1 MKGNGLRGQRNGRI
15 FFILLGM
22 SGLLAVLLVRLAWL
36 QIAPS
41 RLAAGLREDWRNE
54 AVMQRERSLVL
65 DSGRGDFYDRNGAAL
80 TGESYQALA
89 VFPMKEEARQ
99 TDAAARYHALIRL
112 AGALGVSEV
121 ELSRWMN
128 GLREPAFWTAPGG
141 QAPTPLT
148 AEQAALLASLRL
160 NGVRVLPYHNRYP
173 HHYLAAQALGYV
185 SQHPEY
191 IRSHYGAALADGSI
205 RETTLLGGAGLERAL
220 DPLLRGAGPTGVS
233 FYTDAK
239 SQPLPGLDMRL
250 RGSRNPY
257 YPLRVVTT
265 LDRNIER
272 RIEDYLERSGLKEG
286 AVVVLD
292 AKNGDVIA
300 MASRPK
306 LDPQHLGQAG
316 SDPAN
321 HAIRAAVPGSVFKI
335 VTEAAALESR
345 AVRAGETF
353 DCDGTYAK
361 YGLHCWKKSGHGT
374 LDLMGAFANSCN
386 IAFASIAER
395 LQPEQLAVTADKL
408 GIGRRV
414 GWVSGE
420 DLLPLGRAV
429 RLLPE
434 EEGGAVFAQG
444 EAARDGGVLA
454 QTGIGQRDVRLSPLQ
469 AANMIVTLL
478 NHGRV
483 LQPRIVHE
491 IRYANGQLVTE
502 LPVQASPSAY
512 GQVSRKTAR
521 TLLDGMKAVV
531 EAGTGKSIQAGKWR
545 VAGKSGTAETEKA
558 GKPRNNQWFAGYGPV
573 DSPRYAVAVL
583 AENRLPNTANQAT
596 ALFRGVMDILASE
609 AEAKSPID

>member
-22 SGLLAVLLVRLAWL
+22 SGMLALLLVRLAWL

-41 RLAAGLREDWRNE
+41 RQAAGLREDWRDE

-65 DSGRGDFYDRNGAAL
+65 DAGRGDFYDRNGQAL

-89 VFPMKEEARQ
+89 VFPMAEEARGM
-99 TDAAARYHALIRL
+99 DAAGRQLSL
-112 AGALGVSEV
+112 AKLAEALGVSSG

-128 GLREPAFWTAPGG
+128 GLREPAFWTSPGG
-141 QAPTPLT
+141 RAPARLT
-148 AEQAALLASLRL
+148 AGQAALLTSLRL

-173 HHYLAAQALGYV
+173 EHALAAQALGYI

-191 IRSHYGAALADGSI
+191 IRSHYGGELAAGSV

-239 SQPLPGLDMRL
+239 SQALPGLDMRL
-250 RGSRNPY
+250 RGSHNPY
-257 YPLRVVTT
+257 YPLRVITT
-265 LDRNIER
+265 LDKDIQQ
-272 RIEDYLERSGLKEG
+272 RIEAYLDRGGLKEG

-292 AKNGDVIA
+292 AENGDVVA

-306 LDPQHLGQAG
+306 LDPARLGQAG
-316 SDPAN
+316 TDPAN
-321 HAIRAAVPGSVFKI
+321 HAVRAAVPGSVFKI

-353 DCDGTYAK
+353 ACDGSYGK

-374 LDLMGAFANSCN
+374 LDLKGAFANSCN
-386 IAFASIAER
+386 VAFAAIAER
-395 LQPEQLAVTADKL
+395 LTPEQFAVTADKL

-414 GWVSGE
+414 GWVTE
-420 DLLPLGRAV
+420 EALPPLGRAV

-434 EEGGAVFAQG
+434 EESGAVFAKKS
-444 EAARDGGVLA
+444 EAQDGGMLA

-469 AANMIVTLL
+469 AANVIVTLL
-478 NHGRV
+478 NRGRV
-483 LQPRIVHE
+483 LQPRIVRE
-491 IRYANGQLVTE
+491 IRYANGQLVTG
-502 LPVQASPSAY
+502 LPIQAAPSVY
-512 GQVSRKTAR
+512 GQVSPKTAR
-521 TLLDGMKAVV
+521 TLLEGMQAVV
-531 EAGTGKSIQAGKWR
+531 ETGTGKSIKAGEWH
-545 VAGKSGTAETEKA
+545 VAGKSGTAETTKA

-573 DSPRYAVAVL
+573 ASPRYAVAVL
-583 AENRLPNTANQAT
+583 AENRMPNTGNQAT
-596 ALFRGVMDILASE
+596 ALFRGVMDILAS
-609 AEAKSPID
+609 ASAD

>member
-1 MKGNGLRGQRNGRI
+1 MKGNGLRGRRNGRI
-15 FFILLGM
+15 FFVLLGM

-54 AVMQRERSLVL
+54 AVLQRERSLVL
-65 DSGRGDFYDRNGAAL
+65 DSGRGDFYDRNGLAL
-80 TGESYQALA
+80 TGESYQAVA

-99 TDAAARYHALIRL
+99 TNAAARSHALIRL
-112 AGALGVSEV
+112 AGALGVTEA

-128 GLREPAFWTAPGG
+128 GLREPAFWVAPGG
-141 QAPTPLT
+141 HAPAPLT

-173 HHYLAAQALGYV
+173 RDYVAAQALGYV

-191 IRSHYGAALADGSI
+191 VRAHYGAALEAGSI

-265 LDRNIER
+265 LDRDIER
-272 RIEDYLERSGLKEG
+272 RLEAYLDRSGLKEG

-292 AKNGDVIA
+292 AENGDVVA

-306 LDPQHLGQAG
+306 LDPQRLGHAG
-316 SDPAN
+316 SDAAN

-335 VTEAAALESR
+335 VTEAAALEAR
-345 AVRAGETF
+345 AVHAGETF
-353 DCDGTYAK
+353 DCDGSYGK

-374 LDLMGAFANSCN
+374 LDLKGAFANSCN

-395 LQPEQLAVTADKL
+395 LEPEQLAATADKL

-414 GWVSGE
+414 GWVSRE
-420 DLLPLGRAV
+420 DLQPLGRAL

-434 EEGGAVFAQG
+434 EESGAVFAQG
-444 EAARDGGVLA
+444 KSERDGGVMA
-454 QTGIGQRDVRLSPLQ
+454 QTGIGQRDARLSPLQ

-478 NHGRV
+478 HHGRV
-483 LQPRIVHE
+483 LQPRIVRE

-502 LPVQASPSAY
+502 LPVQAAPSAY
-512 GQVSRKTAR
+512 GQISPKTAR
-521 TLLDGMKAVV
+521 TLLEGMQAVV
-531 EAGTGKSIQAGKWR
+531 EVGTAKSIQAGTWR
-545 VAGKSGTAETEKA
+545 IAGKSGTAETEKA
-558 GKPRNNQWFAGYGPV
+558 GKPRNNQWFVGYGPV

-583 AENRLPNTANQAT
+583 AENRLPNTGNQAT
-596 ALFRGVMDILASE
+596 ALFRGVMDMLAS
-609 AEAKSPID
+609 AGAAKQPD